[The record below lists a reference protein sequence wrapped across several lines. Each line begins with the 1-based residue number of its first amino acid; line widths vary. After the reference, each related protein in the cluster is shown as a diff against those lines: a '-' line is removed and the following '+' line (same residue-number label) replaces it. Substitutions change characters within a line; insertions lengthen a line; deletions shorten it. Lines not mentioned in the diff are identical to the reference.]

1 MKVKIIVAAAALAVA
16 LCGCRLAA
24 ADESENKAGSRMTL
38 VDAYGEMSI
47 YQDTNTGVQYFYS
60 RQGGI
65 CPLFNADGSLYVG
78 G

>member
-1 MKVKIIVAAAALAVA
+1 MKMKIIVAAAALAVA

-24 ADESENKAGSRMTL
+24 AAESENKTGFRMML
-38 VDAYGEMSI
+38 VDAYGEMCI
-47 YQDTNTGVQYFYS
+47 YQDANTGVQYFYS